1 MPIRT
6 VADVEAFEAQPLVE
20 RALPRSTYEALAAT
34 ASRTTSGTAAVCL
47 GPDSAGGF
55 MVRQFTRRRPAGDE
69 IEVAVAA
76 ASVNP
81 IDVRR
86 AEGYGRR
93 LMSLLGAGK
102 FPLVLGNDLA
112 GTITAV
118 GSRVSTFKVGD
129 LVYGVKPASA
139 EGTHANHVLLKAAH
153 VVAAPQGRALP
164 ALAAIPYSF
173 VTMWLA
179 VRGAGLTRENAAGK
193 KVLVHGAAGGLGTLA
208 LQMLSTWGARVTAI
222 ARPAAFDACRE
233 AGAAEVVDGTDKPF
247 ASLDC
252 SFDATLNFATW
263 DDDLALVARLR
274 DGALGHATTVHPM
287 LGNLDRLGWLRG
299 ALRTISQKRRHRR
312 ALPKGATNYTWVL
325 FRPEKAALADL
336 SQFVEQN
343 RVSLPI
349 GLRKPLA
356 EAAEAFDHVRNGRP
370 GRALLLP

>member
-6 VADVEAFEAQPLVE
+6 VADVEALEAQPLD
-20 RALPRSTYEALAAT
+20 
-34 ASRTTSGTAAVCL
+34 RTCSAPVDLWGTRQRDGQPYMTSGTAAVCL
-47 GPDSAGGF
+47 GPDSGGGF
-55 MVRQFTRRRPAGDE
+55 MVRQFTRRRPVADE

-112 GTITAV
+112 GTVTAV

-129 LVYGVKPASA
+129 LVYGVKPTSA
-139 EGTHANHVLLKAAH
+139 DGTHASHVLVKAAH
-153 VVAAPQGRALP
+153 VVAAPQGRCLP

-208 LQMLSTWGARVTAI
+208 LQMLSTWGARVTAM

-233 AGAAEVVDGTDKPF
+233 AGAAEVVDSTDKPF
-247 ASLDC
+247 ASLDR

-263 DDDLALVARLR
+263 DDDLAL
-274 DGALGHATTVHPM
+274 
-287 LGNLDRLGWLRG
+287 
-299 ALRTISQKRRHRR
+299 
-312 ALPKGATNYTWVL
+312 
-325 FRPEKAALADL
+325 
-336 SQFVEQN
+336 
-343 RVSLPI
+343 
-349 GLRKPLA
+349 
-356 EAAEAFDHVRNGRP
+356 GRP
-370 GRALLLP
+370 LRRRMHSVTRRQCIRCWGTSTGLAGCAVR